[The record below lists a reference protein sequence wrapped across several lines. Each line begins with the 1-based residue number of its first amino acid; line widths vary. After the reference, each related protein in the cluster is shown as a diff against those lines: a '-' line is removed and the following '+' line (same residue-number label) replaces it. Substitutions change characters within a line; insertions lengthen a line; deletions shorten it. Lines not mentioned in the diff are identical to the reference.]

1 MKNEIYI
8 AIVLIAFFGCR
19 KNTPNFLL
27 DEFPELVSNSWEDK
41 SLLKTFK
48 ETPFESAI
56 TDHPEFKI
64 AFNQSSKKISQLAN
78 FEIQFKESL
87 KLNELEYWDTS
98 NSLLLLAMFHK
109 TINQEKFQLLELKK
123 FTDLQYIKHQILIQD
138 NININEDENC
148 YVKQL
153 STINEWLIDSLHK
166 INYLDADLVLRASN
180 KACISNVEYLELYNE
195 TLFNYLK
202 HKPNDIIELLEEGN
216 YNAIVFEVIKEN
228 LRNPINGEIE
238 LEKILQKLNV
248 LNQSNSRNKI
258 INSLK
263 IAVQKYEKPTA
274 NTR

>member
-1 MKNEIYI
+1 MKKEIYI
-8 AIVLIAFFGCR
+8 AIVLIAFLGCR
-19 KNTPNFLL
+19 QNTPNFLL

-48 ETPFESAI
+48 ETPLELAI
-56 TDHPEFKI
+56 TNHPEFKK
-64 AFNQSSKKISQLAN
+64 AFNQTSQKISQIEN

-123 FTDLQYIKHQILIQD
+123 YTDLLYIKHQILNQD
-138 NININEDENC
+138 NIKINEDENC

-153 STINEWLIDSLHK
+153 STINEWLVDSLHK
-166 INYLDADLVLRASN
+166 INYIDADLVLSASN
-180 KACISNVEYLELYNE
+180 KACILNVEYSELYNE

-216 YNAIVFEVIKEN
+216 YNPIVLEVINEN
-228 LRNPINGEIE
+228 LKNPINDEIE
-238 LEKILQKLNV
+238 LQKILQKLNV
-248 LNQSNSRNKI
+248 LNQSNSRNQI

-263 IAVQKYEKPTA
+263 IAVQKHE
-274 NTR
+274 